1 MSETNSAQQT
11 VRLHVRRGCGE
22 GESRIDEYTVPAE
35 AAASLLD
42 GLRWVRNHLDDSLA
56 FRYSCI
62 NANACKECMMHF
74 DGKVVYACLAR
85 PQPGAEHLVEPMP
98 NKARLRDLITEIAPS
113 KERLRL
119 DKDAA
124 QDKDD

>member
-1 MSETNSAQQT
+1 MSETNPGQQT
-11 VRLHVRRGCGE
+11 VSLHVRRGCGE
-22 GESRIDEYTVPAE
+22 GPSHTDFYTVPAE
-35 AAASLLD
+35 AASSLLD
-42 GLRWVRNHLDDSLA
+42 GLRWVRDNVDDSLA

-85 PQPGAEHLVEPMP
+85 PEPGAQHLVEPMP

-119 DKDAA
+119 DDHKGD
-124 QDKDD
+124 